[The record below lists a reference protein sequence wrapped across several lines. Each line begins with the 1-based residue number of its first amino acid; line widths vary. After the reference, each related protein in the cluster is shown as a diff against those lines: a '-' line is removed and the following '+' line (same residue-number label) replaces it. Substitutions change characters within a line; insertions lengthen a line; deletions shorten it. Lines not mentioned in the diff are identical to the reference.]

1 MSASPKQ
8 KLKYAWR
15 ALQMNPAMQGDQI
28 VKQRLIAL
36 GLVEESTLSG
46 GSSEQRIQIRQQL
59 DQLRE
64 KFWVTHPEYLVAVSY
79 THLTLPTKA

>member
-46 GSSEQRIQIRQQL
+46 LSLIHI
-59 DQLRE
+59 
-64 KFWVTHPEYLVAVSY
+64 
-79 THLTLPTKA
+79 